1 MRNMFLLW
9 VVNVTVLA
17 GPSLIPDILEIAGC
31 LASFRKE
38 SLFLPMGEVMSLDP
52 GGPLQTD

>member
-1 MRNMFLLW
+1 MFLLW